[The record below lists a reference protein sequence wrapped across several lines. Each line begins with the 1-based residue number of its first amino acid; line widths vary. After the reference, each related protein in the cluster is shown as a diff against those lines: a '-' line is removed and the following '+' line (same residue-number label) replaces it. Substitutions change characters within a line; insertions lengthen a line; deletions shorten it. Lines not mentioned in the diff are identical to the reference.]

1 MTYFCVVEEKKPLKE
16 MQESLSKGLIK
27 LVKSLNM
34 KKFRDEYNLFM
45 GEGPKVVDDLLRT
58 FDCKVLIATASY
70 LSSRRNV
77 CAETVV
83 KVSDADLKRVSLL
96 KTPHEVVAVFRKPM
110 NKPLP
115 IEVNALCMGLDDVQD
130 PGNVGTIVRLADWFG
145 IEQIYAS
152 HHTADVFSP
161 KVVQATM
168 GALARVRV
176 EYVDLPLF
184 LSSLPSQLPIMGTFL
199 EGNNVYESKL
209 PANGILIMGNEGN
222 GISEAVGKLVTQRLH
237 IPNFPQGRQ
246 TSESLN
252 VAIATAI
259 VCSEFR
265 RRIMKR

>member
-1 MTYFCVVEEKKPLKE
+1 
-16 MQESLSKGLIK
+16 
-27 LVKSLNM
+27 
-34 KKFRDEYNLFM
+34 
-45 GEGPKVVDDLLRT
+45 
-58 FDCKVLIATASY
+58 
-70 LSSRRNV
+70 
-77 CAETVV
+77 
-83 KVSDADLKRVSLL
+83 
-96 KTPHEVVAVFRKPM
+96 M

-152 HHTADVFSP
+152 QHTADVFSP

-237 IPNFPQGRQ
+237 IPNFPQGRL